1 MDSLEARLEEIV
13 RTDPRLMRIL
23 HEVRE
28 LDLPDW
34 AVGAGVIRTAV
45 WDRLHGKD
53 RSTELNDV
61 DVAYFDP
68 EDLDREREHAAEAHL
83 GGRMPEIRWDVT
95 NEAAVHLWYESKFGY
110 PIKPLESVEAAVATW
125 PETATAV
132 AVSLLPDDGLKV
144 ITPVGLDDLFRM
156 IWRRNPRQVTV
167 EIYRRRLNEK
177 RVTERWPKA
186 SIVYE

>member
-1 MDSLEARLEEIV
+1 MSSLEVQLEEIV

-23 HEVRE
+23 REVRN
-28 LDLPDW
+28 LDLPEW

-61 DVAYFDP
+61 DVAYFDTK
-68 EDLDREREHAAEAHL
+68 DLEREREHAAERLLAQ
-83 GGRMPEIRWDVT
+83 RVPEIRWDVT

-110 PIKPLESVEAAVATW
+110 PIKPLRSVEEAVATW

-132 AVSLLPDDGLKV
+132 AVTLLPDDRLKV
-144 ITPVGLDDLFRM
+144 IAPLGLEDLFSM

-167 EIYRRRLNEK
+167 EIFHRRLREK
-177 RVTERWPKA
+177 RVEETWPK
-186 SIVYE
+186 VTVVNE